1 MHSGF
6 NQMLRVPLCGNLV
19 YMDDQRDWIAARKFL
34 CPTDDEFFRIIIEVS
49 LVERRRIHR
58 VEQLLDS
65 INENFDSMV
74 RSLMRLQVSNSFKP
88 S

>member
-6 NQMLRVPLCGNLV
+6 NQMLRVAVRRKLV
-19 YMDDQRDWIAARKFL
+19 HMDDQRDWIAARKFL
-34 CPTDDEFFRIIIEVS
+34 CPTDDKFFRVIIEVS

-65 INENFDSMV
+65 IDKNFDSMM

>member
-1 MHSGF
+1 
-6 NQMLRVPLCGNLV
+6 MLRVAVRRKLV
-19 YMDDQRDWIAARKFL
+19 HMDDERDRIAARKFSR
-34 CPTDDEFFRIIIEVS
+34 PTDDKFFRIIIEVS

-65 INENFDSMV
+65 IDKNFDSMV
-74 RSLMRLQVSNSFKP
+74 RSLMRLQVDDSFKP

>member
-6 NQMLRVPLCGNLV
+6 NQVLRVPLFGNLV
-19 YMDDQRDWIAARKFL
+19 YMDDQRDWVPARKFL
-34 CPTDDEFFRIIIEVS
+34 CPTDDELFRIIIEVS

-65 INENFDSMV
+65 LDENFDSMK
-74 RSLMRLQVSNSFKP
+74 RSLIRLQVRNSFKP